1 MRWSA
6 SALKRHCAY
15 PNLLKSTPTADQ
27 QRAMDRGTAFHAAI
41 ERWKAEE
48 RIPVLDDF
56 EIQGW
61 IDLLAQQ
68 WDPRGKRL
76 EVAWGLGMD
85 GAHVM
90 VAEPH
95 PHVYEPMTGGSPLLT
110 AGRAD
115 AVWIDID
122 NVLWCPDWK
131 TGVWAVDP
139 ASTNLQANA
148 AGLALARRW
157 GARAYVP
164 GIYYAR
170 DGVFDWGFAI
180 DVGSDA
186 AAEAFAAVKAA
197 AELPPTA
204 IPGDHCASCWERK
217 KRKCQAG
224 MDFLTPLV
232 A

>member
-6 SALKRHCAY
+6 SALKRHCAW
-15 PNLLKSTPTADQ
+15 PNLIKQAPTADQ
-27 QRAMDRGTAFHAAI
+27 QRAMDRGTEFHAAI
-41 ERWKAEE
+41 ERWQAEG
-48 RIPVLDDF
+48 RIPVLDDL

-85 GAHVM
+85 GSHVM
-90 VAEPH
+90 VAEPQ
-95 PHVYEPMTGGSPLLT
+95 PHVYEPMSGAPPLT

-115 AVWIDID
+115 AVWIDTQ
-122 NVLWCPDWK
+122 NVLWVVDWK
-131 TGVWAVDP
+131 TGVWPVEPP
-139 ASTNLQANA
+139 ATNLQANS

-157 GARAYVP
+157 GASRYVP

-170 DGVFDWGFAI
+170 DGVFEWGDPI
-180 DVGSDA
+180 EMSSDA
-186 AAEAFAAVKAA
+186 AAEAFAMVKHA
-197 AELPPTA
+197 AELPPKA
-204 IPGDHCASCWERK
+204 IPGDHCATCWE
-217 KRKCQAG
+217 KRKNRCEFA
-224 MDFLTPLV
+224 